1 MTRDDLAQMSRD
13 ELIEQVLAD
22 HARLQELQAEIEA
35 LKLKLEKGKKPPT
48 NSSNSS
54 QPPSRDQKAN
64 RPKERKRHRHG
75 PPVGHVKY
83 ERKFVAEPDHL
94 VKIKPQRCGHCQA
107 DLSEAKKVLVDVTQI
122 T

>member
-1 MTRDDLAQMSRD
+1 MSQEGLIDLA
-13 ELIEQVLAD
+13 LEQN
-22 HARLQELQAEIEA
+22 AEIEP
-35 LKLKLEKGKKPPT
+35 LKLKLEQGKKPPT

-64 RPKERKRHRHG
+64 LPKGRKRHRHG

-83 ERKFVAEPDHL
+83 ERKLVANPDH
-94 VKIKPQRCGHCQA
+94 VVEAKPQVCEHCQA
-107 DLSEAKKVLVDVTQI
+107 DLSKESGKLVDVNQI